1 MQRPGAVA
9 RFHPVRAS
17 RGWGG
22 RRRAKQ
28 HALRRHPLP
37 DGVFLATWTQASEPH
52 GQVGFHRMG
61 DGRFLPGRVGR
72 TSCWLEASPG
82 NHPRPGPQMEAG
94 MVLRLSLRAPAIF
107 SRSFLLRQAL
117 KEPSASGFTMRHPLR
132 TCRAL
137 FQRTLEPCR
146 TQRPGFVPY
155 PRKTGRLGICAH
167 HCNFKKSSASHTVPT
182 MESCRYRALR
192 KRSDFV
198 RFALVPAPCDPV
210 CFSCFFQSSAFHS
223 GQALNP
229 VDAKHG
235 EWCRF
240 NEPALMPGAMKKIDL
255 PDAS

>member
-1 MQRPGAVA
+1 MPPSSKTTCTSSSPPCRTGSSSRPG
-9 RFHPVRAS
+9 P
-17 RGWGG
+17 
-22 RRRAKQ
+22 RRANPT
-28 HALRRHPLP
+28 ARTRSASTGWETAASCP
-37 DGVFLATWTQASEPH
+37 DGWC
-52 GQVGFHRMG
+52 
-61 DGRFLPGRVGR
+61 R

-155 PRKTGRLGICAH
+155 PRKTGRWGICAH

-198 RFALVPAPCDPV
+198 RSHLFPPPATLFVSAAFFNLPHSILVR
-210 CFSCFFQSSAFHS
+210 H
-223 GQALNP
+223 
-229 VDAKHG
+229 
-235 EWCRF
+235 
-240 NEPALMPGAMKKIDL
+240 
-255 PDAS
+255 